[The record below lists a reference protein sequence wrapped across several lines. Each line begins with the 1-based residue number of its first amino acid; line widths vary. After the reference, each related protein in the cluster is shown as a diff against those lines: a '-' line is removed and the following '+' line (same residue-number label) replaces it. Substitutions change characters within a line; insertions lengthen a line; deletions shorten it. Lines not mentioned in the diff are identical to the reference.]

1 MKTRTL
7 RTLLLLLAAA
17 WLRALPAD
25 PVPASGA
32 SPPPPPPPPPGTPAA
47 PNDPPPARRVNYSD
61 RGGLWLEIGKSTTIP
76 IELTNRDTETVD
88 DLRISVESDATWLD
102 AAMAGDCKPVPG
114 AQKVWSV
121 PRVEAH
127 GRRLPLTVQ
136 VTVRANLPAAAA
148 AAGAAPAAAEPT
160 PPMEQGNLRFVL
172 WRTGGG
178 GTDAGAAPAPAPATA
193 PARNS
198 WRMVYLV
205 RAAPPEM
212 VKPPEP
218 MEWHLVTAAPGELRP
233 IEIKIRNAN
242 PNEPLKNLSAFP
254 VSDQPYV
261 SLDKRKDGLAGW
273 ITGREVTNVKTD
285 TSVADVPGL
294 NVIAPNSEGSFSV
307 GLRVAETAVPGSTAT
322 VALNV
327 RASTPGT
334 SPNPWMPFVLMQV
347 KISPYNLPGNFEAF
361 LYYNL
366 PPDGKGPAGGAA
378 AAEWRPVPKGTKIS
392 VSQVYTLRGGEG
404 FEKNVEQFVGFGNVI
419 DDKGYVCCTI
429 QPEVNNQPNI
439 RLRVVAETIANEIQ
453 LSYKPA
459 AGGEKV
465 VDAFKALRPR
475 CAVTPSGK
483 RTYRNVSHTFLVRQE
498 PRPTQIRQ
506 GKPATF
512 FTPFPNQ
519 DKAFVQNLRILI
531 PYYGFETVADAKAQP
546 GIPINWEGELSTGG
560 AINFFMDPSTVAG
573 GMVDAFNVGAVS
585 MFGPSPSMS
594 GGDTATEY
602 NWQLEKST
610 QIGLIYHNQNEL
622 FAVLDALVRAQ
633 DFLAELPFFQ
643 PGPDGKRNELPPV
656 IAHWR
661 RGRAVANGE
670 TGYGLMDGVW
680 RLMVQGNAEDPDVGD
695 LGLILRGYGAS
706 IRHHFGKP
714 PEPAAAGAAPA
725 APNYAYYRRT
735 NLARAWEE
743 GFDVF
748 FAAAVL
754 GQGKVMNEHTG
765 ANQEKAQQ
773 DRSADLDAI
782 LAAAAAA
789 SGPDLYDDK
798 IRRLRGADNS
808 LAVAAGLWAVAK
820 QDSPRKFLQ
829 WYLDRKGEAWPSG

>member
-1 MKTRTL
+1 M
-7 RTLLLLLAAA
+7 
-17 WLRALPAD
+17 
-25 PVPASGA
+25 
-32 SPPPPPPPPPGTPAA
+32 
-47 PNDPPPARRVNYSD
+47 
-61 RGGLWLEIGKSTTIP
+61 
-76 IELTNRDTETVD
+76 
-88 DLRISVESDATWLD
+88 
-102 AAMAGDCKPVPG
+102 
-114 AQKVWSV
+114 
-121 PRVEAH
+121 
-127 GRRLPLTVQ
+127 
-136 VTVRANLPAAAA
+136 
-148 AAGAAPAAAEPT
+148 
-160 PPMEQGNLRFVL
+160 
-172 WRTGGG
+172 
-178 GTDAGAAPAPAPATA
+178 
-193 PARNS
+193 
-198 WRMVYLV
+198 
-205 RAAPPEM
+205 
-212 VKPPEP
+212 
-218 MEWHLVTAAPGELRP
+218 
-233 IEIKIRNAN
+233 
-242 PNEPLKNLSAFP
+242 
-254 VSDQPYV
+254 
-261 SLDKRKDGLAGW
+261 
-273 ITGREVTNVKTD
+273 
-285 TSVADVPGL
+285 
-294 NVIAPNSEGSFSV
+294 
-307 GLRVAETAVPGSTAT
+307 
-322 VALNV
+322 
-327 RASTPGT
+327 
-334 SPNPWMPFVLMQV
+334 
-347 KISPYNLPGNFEAF
+347 
-361 LYYNL
+361 
-366 PPDGKGPAGGAA
+366 
-378 AAEWRPVPKGTKIS
+378 
-392 VSQVYTLRGGEG
+392 
-404 FEKNVEQFVGFGNVI
+404 
-419 DDKGYVCCTI
+419 
-429 QPEVNNQPNI
+429 
-439 RLRVVAETIANEIQ
+439 
-453 LSYKPA
+453 
-459 AGGEKV
+459 
-465 VDAFKALRPR
+465 
-475 CAVTPSGK
+475 
-483 RTYRNVSHTFLVRQE
+483 RQE

-782 LAAAAAA
+782 LAAAAAL
-789 SGPDLYDDK
+789 GPDLYDDK
-798 IRRLRGADNS
+798 IRRLRGAGNS
-808 LAVAAGLWAVAK
+808 LAVAAGALGGGQTGFPAQVSPMVSGQEGGSLAEWMTWMSSGDASLLQPLGNSACARGSRLAAGLPVQHPRGSHAMWTSSGTPTMSGRRQAFREAADGVGQDAGGRPHLQGGQPRSGNPEPGAPARRSHRQRHPGGHRLRARPRGLDGRDRVWRQGLLPVAVAVLPVHAAVHEPVQGREHAGREK
-820 QDSPRKFLQ
+820 RRESDLARAQSQRHRDLAGREQRL
-829 WYLDRKGEAWPSG
+829 